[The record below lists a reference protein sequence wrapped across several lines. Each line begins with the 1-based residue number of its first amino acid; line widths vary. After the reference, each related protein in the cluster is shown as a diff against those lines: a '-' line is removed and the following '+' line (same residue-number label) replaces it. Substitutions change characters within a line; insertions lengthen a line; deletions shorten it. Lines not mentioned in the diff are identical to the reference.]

1 MSGDVE
7 NTQHQSIY
15 GNYIVDASMEID
27 WKKLKC
33 KHLHYI
39 NNTVDLGL
47 KECDE
52 CDEMK

>member
-15 GNYIVDASMEID
+15 GNYIADASMEID

-33 KHLHYI
+33 KHLHHI
-39 NNTVDLGL
+39 NKKINCRLRAYR
-47 KECDE
+47 
-52 CDEMK
+52 M